1 MLSDPHPLAEAFH
14 TASARRCEHMVKC
27 PRGIS
32 QVKLVLRLLGAIWVS
47 SLVIIAGFA
56 LVQIYAERDQILTD
70 LERRGGPRGGRP
82 GGPRRRAS
90 SGSSRSSGVRAAV
103 SRSTTSSPGS
113 WWRPP
118 TWPPASLPSFP

>member
-1 MLSDPHPLAEAFH
+1 
-14 TASARRCEHMVKC
+14 MVKC

-70 LERRGGPRGGRP
+70 LERRAWLTGEVLKEAVEPADHQEVRESAPRYRDLRPVRRARGGD
-82 GGPRRRAS
+82 PRR
-90 SGSSRSSGVRAAV
+90 G
-103 SRSTTSSPGS
+103 
-113 WWRPP
+113 PP
-118 TWPPASLPSFP
+118 PPSFPSHDLQGPHDG